1 MSINPYSQRNTRE
14 HPYIL
19 KKGRKVY
26 KGDTAQYNRYEK
38 AGEIPKFVSDTNQP
52 VFFALHAY
60 DAEQYGVIMEF
71 KALCDFKL
79 AEIDNLDTI
88 HELYSSV
95 PKEIQRIL
103 INNYGYKPDTN
114 TFGIRKSDHDKDN
127 ELSTFLCE
135 NGYDGY
141 IISSKNIKTDSGRH
155 FHPEIAI
162 CRNTHMMKFV
172 QVVSTDEQID
182 SAIADYQDKINKP
195 ARKSKSTGKV
205 GENRRLSPVSY
216 GQRSWVSDARSVFE
230 ESPPTKT
237 PFKSRSMFD
246 DDDEDDDVPNIST
259 RLFGGKKSKTSKRRM
274 MIRYKR
280 KSIKSHT
287 KKSKLIRS
295 STSQGTGVFRL
306 EDFSPL
312 YKRNK

>member
-1 MSINPYSQRNTRE
+1 MRE

-19 KKGRKVY
+19 KKGRTVY

-38 AGEIPKFVSDTNQP
+38 AGEIPMFVSDTNQP

-71 KALCDFKL
+71 KALHDFKL
-79 AEIDNLDTI
+79 VEIDNLDTI
-88 HELYSSV
+88 HELYRSV

-103 INNYGYKPDTN
+103 INNYGYKPETN
-114 TFGIRKSDHDKDN
+114 SFGIRKSDHDKDN

-162 CRNTHMMKFV
+162 CSNTHMMEFV
-172 QVVSTDEQID
+172 QVMSTDAQID
-182 SAIADYQDKINKP
+182 SAIAEYQDKIGKP
-195 ARKSKSTGKV
+195 ARKSKS
-205 GENRRLSPVSY
+205 
-216 GQRSWVSDARSVFE
+216 ARSIFE
-230 ESPPTKT
+230 SSPPAKT

-246 DDDEDDDVPNIST
+246 DDDDDEDENSPPNIST
-259 RLFGGKKSKTSKRRM
+259 RLFGSGKSNKRRNKSKRNRRSKRRSSR
-274 MIRYKR
+274 I
-280 KSIKSHT
+280 T
-287 KKSKLIRS
+287 KKKCNR
-295 STSQGTGVFRL
+295 R
-306 EDFSPL
+306 
-312 YKRNK
+312 